1 MDNESNGIMEK
12 VVQYSAG
19 GTIAALGYQMLSTFV
34 GDLGAST
41 STLTTPASSD
51 SIDLSDGPSN
61 TMDSIKRSS
70 ALAKSWLTWGARS
83 TSSSTSQYS
92 SSGFDKEHSLPLFT
106 LQDVAFHDMHHDCWL
121 ILYDRVYDVTSFLS
135 SHPGGD
141 EVMLEYAGH
150 DATLAF
156 RSVGHSKEAEESLK
170 PYLVG
175 ILVESERIWTRFSN
189 MKSDIP

>member
-1 MDNESNGIMEK
+1 MENESNGIIQN

-19 GTIAALGYQMLSTFV
+19 GTIAALGYQMLSTLV
-34 GDLGAST
+34 GDLSAST
-41 STLTTPASSD
+41 STLATSASSENID
-51 SIDLSDGPSN
+51 SSDGSNN
-61 TMDSIKRSS
+61 TMDSIKTNNVLTKSMAWLNWGRRSS
-70 ALAKSWLTWGARS
+70 PT
-83 TSSSTSQYS
+83 QYS

-106 LQDVAFHDMHHDCWL
+106 LQDVTFHDMHHDCW
-121 ILYDRVYDVTSFLS
+121 IVLYDRVYDVTSFLS